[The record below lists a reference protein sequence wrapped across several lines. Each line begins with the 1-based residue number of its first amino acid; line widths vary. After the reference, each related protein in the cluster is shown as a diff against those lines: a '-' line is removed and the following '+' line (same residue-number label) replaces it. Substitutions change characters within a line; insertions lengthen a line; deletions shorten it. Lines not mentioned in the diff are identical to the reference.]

1 MKQPCTRDCP
11 MREAGCGATCKEWQI
26 YEAWRNAEYQK
37 RYEQSVN
44 NSRTAAHDS
53 SIRRQL
59 NQRWKYGRNDKR
71 GKHV

>member
-1 MKQPCTRDCP
+1 
-11 MREAGCGATCKEWQI
+11 MREAGCGATCEKWQA
-26 YEAWRNAEYQK
+26 YVTWRDAEYQK
-37 RYEQSVN
+37 RYEESLN
-44 NSRTAAHDS
+44 GCRSSAHES